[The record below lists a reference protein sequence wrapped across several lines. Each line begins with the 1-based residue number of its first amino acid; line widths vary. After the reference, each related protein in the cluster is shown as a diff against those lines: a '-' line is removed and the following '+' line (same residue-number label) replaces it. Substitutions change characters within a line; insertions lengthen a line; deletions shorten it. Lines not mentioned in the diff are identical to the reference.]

1 MKTLIPMAL
10 ALLAGALLPFQAG
23 INAQLRGHLGAPMSA
38 ALVSFVVGTLALLTV
53 VLVSRTPWPA
63 NTSEVP
69 WWQWVSGGLLGASYL
84 ILSIVLT
91 PILGVALTFG
101 LIVAGQ
107 LTMSLALDQFGA
119 FGLVQHGLNAWRA
132 LGALLI
138 VAGVVLIRKF

>member
-1 MKTLIPMAL
+1 MKALIPMAF
-10 ALLAGALLPFQAG
+10 ALLAGALLPFQAA
-23 INAQLRGHLGAPMSA
+23 INAQLRAQLGAPMSA
-38 ALVSFVVGTLALLTV
+38 ALVSFTVGTLALLTV
-53 VLVSRTPWPA
+53 VLVSRTPWPL

-69 WWQWVSGGLLGASYL
+69 WWQWCSGGLLGAGYL

-107 LTMSLALDQFGA
+107 LAMSLALDQIGA
-119 FGLVQHGLNAWRA
+119 FGLIQHGINGWRA
-132 LGALLI
+132 LGAALI

>member
-1 MKTLIPMAL
+1 MKILIPMAL

-38 ALVSFVVGTLALLTV
+38 ALVSFTVGTLALLV
-53 VLVSRTPWPA
+53 VLLISRSPLPS
-63 NTSEVP
+63 NPGGVP
-69 WWQWVSGGLLGASYL
+69 WWQWIGGGLLGASYL

-107 LTMSLALDQFGA
+107 LAMSLALDQFGA
-119 FGLVQHGLNAWRA
+119 FGLVQHGLNGWRA